1 MFKTIRDAFK
11 VKEIRNGLIFTFCIL
26 IVVRL
31 GSLIPTPGVNTAEL
45 SNFFANNLGDGAN
58 SLLDSFTGGSF
69 SQMSIFALSVTPYIT
84 SSIIMQLLTIA
95 IPALEE
101 MQKDG
106 EDGRKKIT
114 AITRVVSVGL
124 AIIEGTGLS
133 IGFGR
138 SGLLLSYDTGLHKFL
153 SIAVIVLTLTAGS
166 TFIMWLGERITERGV
181 GNGVSIILLINIVS
195 RMPNDFVNLF
205 EMFVK
210 GKDPV
215 KMIFAIIIIV
225 AVVVVTT
232 ILTILLND
240 ATRKI
245 PVQYAQ
251 KVQGRRQV
259 GGNSTHIPLKVNTGN
274 VMPII
279 FASTLMSIPNIVT
292 NLFNINVKSLV
303 VQRIFEG
310 LNSNYWFRPGY
321 PWAYIGLVLYI
332 VLVVFFAYFYTS
344 ISFNPMEIA
353 NNLKK
358 QGGFVPG
365 IRPGKSTQDYLNK
378 ILNYIVI
385 IGAIGLIIVAIIPIF
400 FNGRFSADVSF
411 GGTSLIIVCG
421 VIIETIKQIESKMVV
436 RNYEGFLSK

>member
-1 MFKTIRDAFK
+1 MLKTIRDAFK
-11 VKEIRNGLIFTFCIL
+11 IKEIRNGLIFTFCIL

-31 GSLIPTPGVNTAEL
+31 GSLIPTPGVDTAKL
-45 SNFFANNLGDGAN
+45 SNFFANNLGTAN
-58 SLLDSFTGGSF
+58 TLLDSFTGGSF

-106 EDGRKKIT
+106 EDGRKKIN
-114 AITRVVSVGL
+114 AITRVVSVAL
-124 AIIEGTGLS
+124 AIIEGTGLAV
-133 IGFGR
+133 GFGR
-138 SGLLLSYDTGLHKFL
+138 SGLLYKYNFL
-153 SIAVIVLTLTAGS
+153 SVAVIVLTLTAGS

-195 RMPNDFVNLF
+195 RIPNDFANLY

-215 KMIFAIIIIV
+215 KMIFAIVIILAIV
-225 AVVVVTT
+225 IITVM
-232 ILTILLND
+232 LTILLND
-240 ATRKI
+240 AVRKI

-251 KVQGRRQV
+251 KVQGRRSV
-259 GGNSTHIPLKVNTGN
+259 GGQSSHIPLKVNTGN

-279 FASTLMSIPNIVT
+279 FASTLMSIPSIIT
-292 NLFNINVKSLV
+292 NLFNVNIKSQV
-303 VQRIFEG
+303 VGRIFEG

-321 PWAYIGLVLYI
+321 PWAYIGLAVYI
-332 VLVVFFAYFYTS
+332 ALVILFAYFYTS

-378 ILNYIVI
+378 ILNYIVV

-411 GGTSLIIVCG
+411 GGTSLIIICG

-436 RNYEGFLSK
+436 RNYNTFLSK

>member
-11 VKEIRNGLIFTFCIL
+11 VKEIRNGLIFTFFIL

-31 GSLIPTPGVNTAEL
+31 GSLIPTPGVDTSKL
-45 SNFFANNLGDGAN
+45 SNYFANNLGDGAN

-69 SQMSIFALSVTPYIT
+69 QRMSIFALSVTPYIT
-84 SSIIMQLLTIA
+84 SSIIIQLLTIA

-106 EDGRKKIT
+106 NEGRKKMT
-114 AITRVVSVGL
+114 AITRVVSVAL
-124 AIIEGTGLS
+124 AIIEALGLS

-138 SGLLLSYDTGLHKFL
+138 SGLLYEYKFL
-153 SIAVIVLTLTAGS
+153 SVAVIVICLTAGS

-205 EMFVK
+205 NLFVK
-210 GKDPV
+210 GKAV
-215 KMIFAIIIIV
+215 VNMIFAGVIII
-225 AVVVVTT
+225 AVVVLTT

-240 ATRKI
+240 AERRI
-245 PVQYAQ
+245 PVSYAQ

-259 GGNSTHIPLKVNTGN
+259 GGNTSHIPLKVNTGN

-279 FASTLMSIPNIVT
+279 FASTLMSIPSIVT
-292 NLFNINVKSLV
+292 NLFNVNIKNQV
-303 VQRIFEG
+303 VAKIFEG
-310 LNSNYWFRPGY
+310 LNTNYWFRPGY
-321 PWAYIGLVLYI
+321 PWAYIGLVLY
-332 VLVVFFAYFYTS
+332 VALVIFFAYFYTS

-411 GGTSLIIVCG
+411 GGTSLIIICG
-421 VIIETIKQIESKMVV
+421 VIIETIKQIESKMIV
-436 RNYEGFLSK
+436 RNYSGFLNS

>member
-11 VKEIRNGLIFTFCIL
+11 VKEIRNGLIFTFLML

-31 GSLIPTPGVNTAEL
+31 GSLIPTPGVDTSKL
-45 SNFFANNLGDGAN
+45 SNYFANNLGDGAN

-69 SQMSIFALSVTPYIT
+69 QRMSIFALSVTPYIT
-84 SSIIMQLLTIA
+84 SSIIIQLLTIA

-106 EDGRKKIT
+106 NEGRKKMT
-114 AITRVVSVGL
+114 AITRMVSVAL
-124 AIIEGTGLS
+124 AIIEALGLS

-138 SGLLLSYDTGLHKFL
+138 SGLLYEYNFL
-153 SIAVIVLTLTAGS
+153 SVAVIVICLTAGS
-166 TFIMWLGERITERGV
+166 TFVMWLGERITERGV

-205 EMFVK
+205 NMFVK
-210 GKDPV
+210 GKAV
-215 KMIFAIIIIV
+215 VNMIFASIIIIG
-225 AVVVVTT
+225 VVVLTT
-232 ILTILLND
+232 ILTVLLND
-240 ATRKI
+240 AERRI
-245 PVQYAQ
+245 PVSYAQ

-259 GGNSTHIPLKVNTGN
+259 GGNTSHIPLKVNTGN

-279 FASTLMSIPNIVT
+279 FASTLMSIPSIIT
-292 NLFNINVKSLV
+292 NLFNVNIKNQV
-303 VQRIFEG
+303 VAKIFEG
-310 LNSNYWFRPGY
+310 LNTNYWFRPGY

-332 VLVVFFAYFYTS
+332 ALVIFFAYFYTS

-411 GGTSLIIVCG
+411 GGTSLIIICG

-436 RNYEGFLSK
+436 RNYSGFLNS

>member
-1 MFKTIRDAFK
+1 
-11 VKEIRNGLIFTFCIL
+11 
-26 IVVRL
+26 
-31 GSLIPTPGVNTAEL
+31 
-45 SNFFANNLGDGAN
+45 
-58 SLLDSFTGGSF
+58 
-69 SQMSIFALSVTPYIT
+69 
-84 SSIIMQLLTIA
+84 
-95 IPALEE
+95 
-101 MQKDG
+101 
-106 EDGRKKIT
+106 
-114 AITRVVSVGL
+114 
-124 AIIEGTGLS
+124 
-133 IGFGR
+133 
-138 SGLLLSYDTGLHKFL
+138 
-153 SIAVIVLTLTAGS
+153 
-166 TFIMWLGERITERGV
+166 
-181 GNGVSIILLINIVS
+181 
-195 RMPNDFVNLF
+195 
-205 EMFVK
+205 
-210 GKDPV
+210 
-215 KMIFAIIIIV
+215 MIFAIVIIV
-225 AVVVVTT
+225 GVVVLTT

-251 KVQGRRQV
+251 KVQGRRNV
-259 GGNSTHIPLKVNTGN
+259 GGSSTHIPLKVNTGN

-279 FASTLMSIPNIVT
+279 FASTLMSIPNIIT
-292 NLFNINVKSLV
+292 NLFNINVTNGV
-303 VQRIFEG
+303 VVKVFQG

-421 VIIETIKQIESKMVV
+421 VIIETIKQIESKMIV
-436 RNYEGFLSK
+436 RNYDGFLSSK

>member
-11 VKEIRNGLIFTFCIL
+11 IKEIRNGLIFTFLML

-31 GSLIPTPGVNTAEL
+31 GSLVPTPGVDVSKLE
-45 SNFFANNLGDGAN
+45 NFFSNNLGDGAN
-58 SLLDSFTGGSF
+58 SLLNSFTGGSF
-69 SQMSIFALSVTPYIT
+69 QKMSIFALSVTPYIT
-84 SSIIMQLLTIA
+84 SSIIIQLLTIA

-106 EDGRKKIT
+106 NDGRKKIT
-114 AITRVVSVGL
+114 AITRIVSVAL
-124 AIIEGTGLS
+124 AIIEGIGLAV
-133 IGFGR
+133 GFGR
-138 SGLLLSYDTGLHKFL
+138 SGLLFEYNFL
-153 SIAVIVLTLTAGS
+153 SVAVIVITLTAGS
-166 TFIMWLGERITERGV
+166 TFVMWLGERITEKGI

-205 EMFVK
+205 NMFVK
-210 GKDPV
+210 GKSTV
-215 KMIFAIIIIV
+215 NMIFASIIIIG
-225 AVVVVTT
+225 VVVITT
-232 ILTILLND
+232 VLTIILND
-240 ATRKI
+240 AIRKI
-245 PVQYAQ
+245 PVSYAQ
-251 KVQGRRQV
+251 KVQGRKQV
-259 GGNSTHIPLKVNTGN
+259 GGSSSHIPLKVNTGN

-279 FASTLMSIPNIVT
+279 FASTLMSMPSIVT
-292 NLFNINVKSLV
+292 NLFNLQIKNQV
-303 VQRIFEG
+303 VAKIFEG
-310 LNSNYWFRPGY
+310 LNTNYWFRPGY

-385 IGAIGLIIVAIIPIF
+385 IGAIGLIIVAVIPIF

-421 VIIETIKQIESKMVV
+421 VIIETIKQIESKMIV
-436 RNYEGFLSK
+436 RNYSGFLS

>member
-1 MFKTIRDAFK
+1 MLKTIRDALK
-11 VKEIRNGLIFTFCIL
+11 IKEIRNGLIFTFCIL
-26 IVVRL
+26 VVVRL
-31 GSLIPTPGVNTAEL
+31 GSAIPTPGVNVDKL
-45 SNFFANNLGDGAN
+45 SNFFANNLGAGAN

-69 SQMSIFALSVTPYIT
+69 QRMTIFALSVTPYIT
-84 SSIIMQLLTIA
+84 SSIIIQLLTIA

-106 EDGRKKIT
+106 NDGRKKIT
-114 AITRVVSVGL
+114 AITRIVSVAL
-124 AIIEGTGLS
+124 AIIEGIGLAV
-133 IGFGR
+133 GFGR
-138 SGLLLSYDTGLHKFL
+138 SGLLFEYNFL
-153 SIAVIVLTLTAGS
+153 SVAVIVITLTAGS
-166 TFIMWLGERITERGV
+166 TFVMWLGERITEKGI

-205 EMFVK
+205 NMFVK
-210 GKDPV
+210 GKSTV
-215 KMIFAIIIIV
+215 NMIFASIIIIG
-225 AVVVVTT
+225 VVVITT
-232 ILTILLND
+232 VLTIILND
-240 ATRKI
+240 AIRKI
-245 PVQYAQ
+245 PVSYAQ
-251 KVQGRRQV
+251 KVQGRKQV
-259 GGNSTHIPLKVNTGN
+259 GGSSSHIPLKVNTGN

-279 FASTLMSIPNIVT
+279 FASTLMSMPSIVT
-292 NLFNINVKSLV
+292 NLFNLQIKNQV
-303 VQRIFEG
+303 VAKIFEG
-310 LNSNYWFRPGY
+310 LNTNYWFRPGY

-385 IGAIGLIIVAIIPIF
+385 IGAIGLIIVAVIPIF

-421 VIIETIKQIESKMVV
+421 VIIETIKQIESKMIV
-436 RNYEGFLSK
+436 RNYSGFLS

>member
-1 MFKTIRDAFK
+1 MFKTIRDALK
-11 VKEIRNGLIFTFCIL
+11 IREIKNGLIFTFCIL

-31 GSLIPTPGVNTAEL
+31 GSLIPTPGVDTAKL
-45 SNFFANNLGDGAN
+45 SNFFANNLGNGAN
-58 SLLDSFTGGSF
+58 TLLDSFTGGSF

-101 MQKDG
+101 MQRDG

-114 AITRVVSVGL
+114 AITRFVSVAL
-124 AIIEGTGLS
+124 AIIEGTGLAV
-133 IGFGR
+133 GFGR
-138 SGLLLSYDTGLHKFL
+138 SGLLYEYNFL
-153 SIAVIVLTLTAGS
+153 SVAVIVICLTAGS
-166 TFIMWLGERITERGV
+166 TFVMWLGERITERGV

-195 RMPNDFVNLF
+195 RMPNDFINLF
-205 EMFVK
+205 NMFVK
-210 GKDPV
+210 GKAV
-215 KMIFAIIIIV
+215 VNMIFASIIIIG
-225 AVVVVTT
+225 VVVLTT
-232 ILTILLND
+232 ILTVLLND
-240 ATRKI
+240 AERRI
-245 PVQYAQ
+245 PVSYAQ

-259 GGNSTHIPLKVNTGN
+259 GGNTSHIPLKVNTGN

-279 FASTLMSIPNIVT
+279 FASTLMSIPSIIT
-292 NLFNINVKSLV
+292 NLFNVNIKNQV
-303 VQRIFEG
+303 VAKIFEG
-310 LNSNYWFRPGY
+310 LNTNYWFRPGY

-332 VLVVFFAYFYTS
+332 ALVIFFAYFYTS

-411 GGTSLIIVCG
+411 GGTSLIIICG
-421 VIIETIKQIESKMVV
+421 VIIETIKQIESKMIV
-436 RNYEGFLSK
+436 RNYSGFLNS

>member
-31 GSLIPTPGVNTAEL
+31 GSLIPTPGVNTAQL
-45 SNFFANNLGDGAN
+45 ANFFKNNLGEGAN

-114 AITRVVSVGL
+114 AITRVVSVAL
-124 AIIEGTGLS
+124 AIIEGTGLAV
-133 IGFGR
+133 GFGR
-138 SGLLLSYDTGLHKFL
+138 SGLLYEYNFL
-153 SIAVIVLTLTAGS
+153 SVAVIVLTLTAGS
-166 TFIMWLGERITERGV
+166 TFIMWLGERITERGI
-181 GNGVSIILLINIVS
+181 GNGISIILLINIVS
-195 RMPNDFVNLF
+195 RMPHDFLSLYD
-205 EMFVK
+205 MFVK
-210 GKDPV
+210 GKDV
-215 KMIFAIIIIV
+215 VHLIMAAAIIIAI
-225 AVVVVTT
+225 VVVTT
-232 ILTILLND
+232 MLTILLNE
-240 ATRKI
+240 AVRKV
-245 PVQYAQ
+245 PVSYAQ
-251 KVQGRRQV
+251 KIQGRRNV
-259 GGNSTHIPLKVNTGN
+259 GGRQTHIPIKVNTGN

-279 FASTLMSIPNIVT
+279 FASTIMSIPSIIT
-292 NLFNINVKSLV
+292 SIFRIQVKSV
-303 VQRIFEG
+303 FWGKVMEG

-321 PWAYIGLVLYI
+321 PWAYIGLVVYI
-332 VLVVFFAYFYTS
+332 LLVLFFAYFYTS

-358 QGGFVPG
+358 GGGFVPG
-365 IRPGKSTQDYLNK
+365 IRPGKPTQDYLNN
-378 ILNYIVI
+378 ILNYIVV

-400 FNGRFSADVSF
+400 FNGRFGADVSF
-411 GGTSLIIVCG
+411 GGTSLIIISG
-421 VIIETIKQIESKMVV
+421 VIIETIKQMESKMIV
-436 RNYEGFLSK
+436 RNYKGFLS

>member
-11 VKEIRNGLIFTFCIL
+11 IKEIRNGLIFTFLML

-31 GSLIPTPGVNTAEL
+31 GSLVPTPGVDVSKLE
-45 SNFFANNLGDGAN
+45 NFFSNNLGDGAN
-58 SLLDSFTGGSF
+58 SLLNSFTGGSF
-69 SQMSIFALSVTPYIT
+69 QKMSIFALSVTPYIT
-84 SSIIMQLLTIA
+84 SSIIIQLLTIA

-106 EDGRKKIT
+106 NDGRKKIT
-114 AITRVVSVGL
+114 AITRIVSVAL
-124 AIIEGTGLS
+124 AIIEGIGLAV
-133 IGFGR
+133 GFGR
-138 SGLLLSYDTGLHKFL
+138 SGLLFEYNFL
-153 SIAVIVLTLTAGS
+153 SVAVIVITLTAGS
-166 TFIMWLGERITERGV
+166 TFVMWLGERITEKGI

-195 RMPNDFVNLF
+195 RMSNDFVNLF
-205 EMFVK
+205 NMFVK
-210 GKDPV
+210 GKSTV
-215 KMIFAIIIIV
+215 NMIFASIIIIG
-225 AVVVVTT
+225 VVVITT
-232 ILTILLND
+232 VLTIILND
-240 ATRKI
+240 AIRKI
-245 PVQYAQ
+245 PVSYAQ
-251 KVQGRRQV
+251 KVQGRKQV
-259 GGNSTHIPLKVNTGN
+259 GGSSSHIPLKVNTGN

-279 FASTLMSIPNIVT
+279 FASTLMSMPSIVT
-292 NLFNINVKSLV
+292 NLFNLQIKNQV
-303 VQRIFEG
+303 VAKIFEG
-310 LNSNYWFRPGY
+310 LNTNYWFRPGY

-385 IGAIGLIIVAIIPIF
+385 IGAIGLIIVAVIPIF

-421 VIIETIKQIESKMVV
+421 VIIETIKQIESKMIV
-436 RNYEGFLSK
+436 RNYSGFLS

>member
-11 VKEIRNGLIFTFCIL
+11 IKEIRNGLIFTFLML

-31 GSLIPTPGVNTAEL
+31 GSLVPTPGVDVSKLE
-45 SNFFANNLGDGAN
+45 NFFSNNLGDGAN
-58 SLLDSFTGGSF
+58 SLLNSFTGGSF
-69 SQMSIFALSVTPYIT
+69 QKMSIFALSVTPYIT
-84 SSIIMQLLTIA
+84 SSIIIQLLTIA

-106 EDGRKKIT
+106 NDGRKKIT
-114 AITRVVSVGL
+114 AITRIVSVAL
-124 AIIEGTGLS
+124 AIIEGIGLAV
-133 IGFGR
+133 GFGR
-138 SGLLLSYDTGLHKFL
+138 SGLLFEYNFL
-153 SIAVIVLTLTAGS
+153 SVAVIVITLTAGS
-166 TFIMWLGERITERGV
+166 TFVMWLGERITEKGI

-205 EMFVK
+205 NMFVK
-210 GKDPV
+210 GKSTV
-215 KMIFAIIIIV
+215 NMIFASVIIIG
-225 AVVVVTT
+225 VVVITT
-232 ILTILLND
+232 ILTIILND
-240 ATRKI
+240 AIRKI
-245 PVQYAQ
+245 PVSYAQ
-251 KVQGRRQV
+251 KVQGRKQV
-259 GGNSTHIPLKVNTGN
+259 GGSSSHIPLKVNTGN

-279 FASTLMSIPNIVT
+279 FASTLMSMPSIIT
-292 NLFNINVKSLV
+292 NLFNLQIKNQV
-303 VQRIFEG
+303 VAKIFEG
-310 LNSNYWFRPGY
+310 LNTNYWFRPGY

-385 IGAIGLIIVAIIPIF
+385 IGAIGLIIVAVIPIF

-421 VIIETIKQIESKMVV
+421 VIIETIKQIESKMIV
-436 RNYEGFLSK
+436 RNYSGFLS

>member
-11 VKEIRNGLIFTFCIL
+11 VKEIRNGIIFTFCIL

-153 SIAVIVLTLTAGS
+153 SVAVIVLTLTAGS
-166 TFIMWLGERITERGV
+166 TFIMWLGERITEKGI

-195 RMPNDFVNLF
+195 RMPNDFVNLYD
-205 EMFVK
+205 MFVK

-225 AVVVVTT
+225 AVVVITT
-232 ILTILLND
+232 VLTIVLND

-385 IGAIGLIIVAIIPIF
+385 IGAIGLIIVALIPIF

>member
-11 VKEIRNGLIFTFCIL
+11 IKEIRNGLIFTFLML

-31 GSLIPTPGVNTAEL
+31 GSLVPTPGVDVSKLE
-45 SNFFANNLGDGAN
+45 NFFSNNLGDGAN
-58 SLLDSFTGGSF
+58 SLLNSFTGGSF
-69 SQMSIFALSVTPYIT
+69 QKMSIFALSVTPYIT
-84 SSIIMQLLTIA
+84 SSIIIQLLTIA

-106 EDGRKKIT
+106 NDGRKKIT
-114 AITRVVSVGL
+114 AITRIVSVAL
-124 AIIEGTGLS
+124 AIIEGIGLAV
-133 IGFGR
+133 GFGR
-138 SGLLLSYDTGLHKFL
+138 SGLLFEYNFL
-153 SIAVIVLTLTAGS
+153 SVAVIVITLTAGS
-166 TFIMWLGERITERGV
+166 TFVMWLGERITEKGI

-205 EMFVK
+205 NMFVK
-210 GKDPV
+210 GKSTV
-215 KMIFAIIIIV
+215 NMIFASIIIIG
-225 AVVVVTT
+225 VVVITT
-232 ILTILLND
+232 ILTIILND
-240 ATRKI
+240 AIRKI
-245 PVQYAQ
+245 PVSYAQ
-251 KVQGRRQV
+251 KVQGRKQV
-259 GGNSTHIPLKVNTGN
+259 GGSSSHIPLKVNTGN

-279 FASTLMSIPNIVT
+279 FASTLMSMPSIIT
-292 NLFNINVKSLV
+292 NLFNLQIKNQV
-303 VQRIFEG
+303 VAKIFEG
-310 LNSNYWFRPGY
+310 LNTNYWFRPGY

-385 IGAIGLIIVAIIPIF
+385 IGAIGLIIVAVIPIF

-421 VIIETIKQIESKMVV
+421 VIIETIKQIESKMIV
-436 RNYEGFLSK
+436 RNYSGFLS

>member
-11 VKEIRNGLIFTFCIL
+11 IKEIRNGLIFTFLML

-31 GSLIPTPGVNTAEL
+31 GSLVPTPGVDVSKLE
-45 SNFFANNLGDGAN
+45 NFFSNNLGDGAN
-58 SLLDSFTGGSF
+58 SLLNSFTGGSF
-69 SQMSIFALSVTPYIT
+69 QKMSIFALSVTPYIT
-84 SSIIMQLLTIA
+84 SSIIIQLLTIA

-106 EDGRKKIT
+106 NDGRKKIT
-114 AITRVVSVGL
+114 AITRIVSVAL
-124 AIIEGTGLS
+124 AIIEGIGLAV
-133 IGFGR
+133 GFGR
-138 SGLLLSYDTGLHKFL
+138 SGLLFEYNFL
-153 SIAVIVLTLTAGS
+153 SVAVIVITLTAGS
-166 TFIMWLGERITERGV
+166 TFVMWLGERITERGI

-205 EMFVK
+205 NMFVK
-210 GKDPV
+210 GKSTV
-215 KMIFAIIIIV
+215 NMIFASIIIIG
-225 AVVVVTT
+225 VVVITT
-232 ILTILLND
+232 ILTIILND
-240 ATRKI
+240 AIRKI
-245 PVQYAQ
+245 PVSYAQ
-251 KVQGRRQV
+251 KVQGRKQV
-259 GGNSTHIPLKVNTGN
+259 GGSSSHIPLKVNTGN

-279 FASTLMSIPNIVT
+279 FASTLMSMPSIVT
-292 NLFNINVKSLV
+292 NLFNLQIKNQV
-303 VQRIFEG
+303 VAKIFEG
-310 LNSNYWFRPGY
+310 LNTNYWFRPGY

-385 IGAIGLIIVAIIPIF
+385 IGAIGLIIVAVIPIF

-421 VIIETIKQIESKMVV
+421 VIIETIKQIESKMIV
-436 RNYEGFLSK
+436 RNYSGFLS

>member
-11 VKEIRNGLIFTFCIL
+11 IKEIRNALIFAFFIL

-31 GSLIPTPGVNTAEL
+31 GSLIPTPGVDVSKLN
-45 SNFFANNLGDGAN
+45 NFFANNLGDGAN
-58 SLLDSFTGGSF
+58 SLLNSFTGGSF
-69 SQMSIFALSVTPYIT
+69 QKMSIFALSVTPYIT
-84 SSIIMQLLTIA
+84 SSIIIQLLTIA

-106 EDGRKKIT
+106 NEGRKKIT
-114 AITRVVSVGL
+114 AITRIVSVAL
-124 AIIEGTGLS
+124 AIIEGTGLAV
-133 IGFGR
+133 GFGR
-138 SGLLLSYDTGLHKFL
+138 SGLLYEYNFL
-153 SIAVIVLTLTAGS
+153 SVAVIVITLTAGS
-166 TFIMWLGERITERGV
+166 TFIMWLGERITEKGV

-195 RMPNDFVNLF
+195 RMPSDFVNLF
-205 EMFVK
+205 NMFVK
-210 GKDPV
+210 GKSTIN
-215 KMIFAIIIIV
+215 MIFAAIIIIG
-225 AVVVVTT
+225 VVILTT
-232 ILTILLND
+232 VLTILLND
-240 ATRKI
+240 AERKI
-245 PVQYAQ
+245 PISYAQ
-251 KVQGRRQV
+251 KVQGRKSV
-259 GGNSTHIPLKVNTGN
+259 GGQTSHIPLKVNTGN

-279 FASTLMSIPNIVT
+279 FASTLMSIPSIVT
-292 NLFNINVKSLV
+292 NLFNINVKNQV
-303 VQRIFEG
+303 VAKIFEG
-310 LNSNYWFRPGY
+310 LNTNYWFRPGY

-332 VLVVFFAYFYTS
+332 LLVIFFAYFYTS

-411 GGTSLIIVCG
+411 GGTSLIIICG
-421 VIIETIKQIESKMVV
+421 VIIETIKQIESKMIV
-436 RNYEGFLSK
+436 RNYSGFLNS

>member
-11 VKEIRNGLIFTFCIL
+11 VKEIRNGLIFTFFIL

-31 GSLIPTPGVNTAEL
+31 GSLIPTPGVDTSKL
-45 SNFFANNLGDGAN
+45 SNYFANNLGDGAN

-69 SQMSIFALSVTPYIT
+69 QRMSIFALSVTPYIT
-84 SSIIMQLLTIA
+84 SSIIIQLLTIA

-106 EDGRKKIT
+106 NEGRKKMT
-114 AITRVVSVGL
+114 AITRVVSVAL
-124 AIIEGTGLS
+124 AIIEALGLS

-138 SGLLLSYDTGLHKFL
+138 SGLLYEYKFL
-153 SIAVIVLTLTAGS
+153 SVAVIVICLTAGS

-205 EMFVK
+205 NMFVK
-210 GKDPV
+210 GKAV
-215 KMIFAIIIIV
+215 VNMIFAGVIII
-225 AVVVVTT
+225 AVVVLTT

-240 ATRKI
+240 AERRI
-245 PVQYAQ
+245 PVSYAQ

-259 GGNSTHIPLKVNTGN
+259 GGNTSHIPLKVNTGN

-279 FASTLMSIPNIVT
+279 FASTLMSIPSIVT
-292 NLFNINVKSLV
+292 NLFNVNIKNQV
-303 VQRIFEG
+303 VAKIFEG
-310 LNSNYWFRPGY
+310 LNTNYWFRPGY
-321 PWAYIGLVLYI
+321 PWAYIGLVLY
-332 VLVVFFAYFYTS
+332 VALVIFFAYFYTS

-411 GGTSLIIVCG
+411 GGTSLIIICG
-421 VIIETIKQIESKMVV
+421 VIIETIKQIESKMIV
-436 RNYEGFLSK
+436 RNYSGFLNS

>member
-1 MFKTIRDAFK
+1 MFKTVRDAFK
-11 VKEIRNGLIFTFCIL
+11 VKEIRNGLIFTFFVL

-31 GSLIPTPGVNTAEL
+31 GSLIPTPGVDTAKL
-45 SNFFANNLGDGAN
+45 SNFFANNLGEGAN

-69 SQMSIFALSVTPYIT
+69 QKMSIFALSVTPYIT

-106 EDGRKKIT
+106 DDGRKKIT
-114 AITRVVSVGL
+114 AITRVVSVAL
-124 AIIEGTGLS
+124 AIIEGIGLS
-133 IGFGR
+133 VGFGR
-138 SGLLLSYDTGLHKFL
+138 SGLLYNYNFL
-153 SIAVIVLTLTAGS
+153 SVAVIVIALTAGS

-195 RMPNDFVNLF
+195 RMPNDFMNLF

-210 GKDPV
+210 GKDSF
-215 KMIFAIIIIV
+215 KMIVAIVIIV
-225 AVVVVTT
+225 AVVVITT

-240 ATRKI
+240 AVRKI

-251 KVQGRRQV
+251 KTQGRRQV
-259 GGNSTHIPLKVNTGN
+259 GGSSSHIPLKVNTGN

-279 FASTLMSIPNIVT
+279 FASTLMSIPSIIT
-292 NLFNINVKSLV
+292 NLFNVNVKSQV
-303 VQRIFEG
+303 VARIFEG
-310 LNSNYWFRPGY
+310 LNSNYWFKPGY
-321 PWAYIGLVLYI
+321 PWAYIGLAVYI
-332 VLVVFFAYFYTS
+332 ALVIFFAYFYTS

-378 ILNYIVI
+378 ILNYIVV

-411 GGTSLIIVCG
+411 GGTSLIIICG
-421 VIIETIKQIESKMVV
+421 VIIETIKQIESKMIV
-436 RNYEGFLSK
+436 RNYSGFLS

>member
-11 VKEIRNGLIFTFCIL
+11 IKEIRNGLIFTFLML

-31 GSLIPTPGVNTAEL
+31 GSLVPTPGVDVSKLE
-45 SNFFANNLGDGAN
+45 NFFSNNLGDGAN
-58 SLLDSFTGGSF
+58 SLLNSFTGGSF
-69 SQMSIFALSVTPYIT
+69 QKMSIFALSVTPYIT
-84 SSIIMQLLTIA
+84 SSIIIQLLTIA

-106 EDGRKKIT
+106 NDGRKKIT
-114 AITRVVSVGL
+114 AITRIVSVAL
-124 AIIEGTGLS
+124 AIIEGIGLAV
-133 IGFGR
+133 GFGR
-138 SGLLLSYDTGLHKFL
+138 SGLLFEYNFL
-153 SIAVIVLTLTAGS
+153 SVAVIVITLTAGS
-166 TFIMWLGERITERGV
+166 TFVMWLGERITEKGI

-205 EMFVK
+205 NMFVK
-210 GKDPV
+210 GKSTV
-215 KMIFAIIIIV
+215 NMIFASIIIIG
-225 AVVVVTT
+225 VVVITT
-232 ILTILLND
+232 ILTIILND
-240 ATRKI
+240 AIRKI
-245 PVQYAQ
+245 PVSYAQ
-251 KVQGRRQV
+251 KVQGRKQV
-259 GGNSTHIPLKVNTGN
+259 GGSSSHIPLKVNTGN

-279 FASTLMSIPNIVT
+279 FASTLMSMPSIIT
-292 NLFNINVKSLV
+292 NLFNLQIKNQV
-303 VQRIFEG
+303 VAKIFEG
-310 LNSNYWFRPGY
+310 LNTNYWFRPGY

-358 QGGFVPG
+358 QGGFIPG

-385 IGAIGLIIVAIIPIF
+385 IGAIGLIIVAVIPIF

-421 VIIETIKQIESKMVV
+421 VIIETIKQIESKMIV
-436 RNYEGFLSK
+436 RNYSGFLS